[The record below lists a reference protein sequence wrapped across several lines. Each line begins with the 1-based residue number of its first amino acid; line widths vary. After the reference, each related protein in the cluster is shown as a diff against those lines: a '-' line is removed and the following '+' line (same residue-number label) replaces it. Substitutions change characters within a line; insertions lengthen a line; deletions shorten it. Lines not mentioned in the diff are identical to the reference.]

1 MDPGFKRA
9 FEALTP
15 GRQRSYLYHFAAA
28 KQSATRA
35 ARIEK
40 VMPGILEGRGLLERR
55 QSTAQQCVRWTARML
70 IWRIMHRLS
79 FLVALACGFMVPRV
93 AGAQAQA
100 AQTLRGLDSAAFV
113 RLAGRVNAAARI
125 RTLYAGRRLMLYRP
139 HLAPGLLAY
148 DSLTPRS
155 VDTPLSLW
163 SIDRIEVPRSR
174 AGDLAVEGA
183 ILGGSVGALY
193 GVFSQVHAGACLPL
207 SNGSCPPSPRPPF
220 DGNRVVRGTLVG
232 ALVGGLLGAMFGAGT
247 PGWRLVYAAPQ

>member
-1 MDPGFKRA
+1 MTMKITMAPPPVAALVAIPLSGPEPDPRLQLAGA
-9 FEALTP
+9 P
-15 GRQRSYLYHFAAA
+15 GEEQIRLFGQ
-28 KQSATRA
+28 
-35 ARIEK
+35 
-40 VMPGILEGRGLLERR
+40 
-55 QSTAQQCVRWTARML
+55 TAGAL
-70 IWRIMHRLS
+70 IWRIMHRRS
-79 FLVALACGFMVPRV
+79 FLVVALACGFLVPRV

-148 DSLTPRS
+148 DSLTPRP

-193 GVFSQVHAGACLPL
+193 GALSQYHPCIGGLG
-207 SNGSCPPSPRPPF
+207 GSCAPRPPF
-220 DGNRVVRGTLVG
+220 DGNQVVRGTLVG
-232 ALVGGLLGAMFGAGT
+232 VLVGGVLGAMFGAGT
-247 PGWRLVYAAPQ
+247 PGWRLVYAAPR